1 MKVTLVAS
9 TTLRW
14 PGVDDA
20 GLVDNEFGQRNDFTR
35 AADWLAE
42 FSGRACYKSWDL
54 PNSKTA
60 TNEGYLANI
69 IEHQHF
75 SVLEHASATF
85 YVEHVSRSL
94 LTELTRHR
102 HLSFSVESQR
112 YVDQAMSHPDP
123 VIPPGCGGDDSN
135 STMADELR
143 FAYDH
148 ALTAYT
154 AYYTAARKRG
164 LSVKEARGLA
174 RAALPNC
181 TPVDLVVTGNMRAWR
196 DMLAK
201 RLSPAAEV
209 EIRELARLILAELKK
224 IAPNTFQDME
234 P

>member
-1 MKVTLVAS
+1 MKVTFVAS
-9 TTLRW
+9 TTIRW

-20 GLVDNEFGQRNDFTR
+20 GLTDNEFGQRNDSTR

-42 FSGRACYKSWDL
+42 FGGRACYKSWDL

-94 LTELTRHR
+94 LAELTRHR

-123 VIPPGCGGDDSN
+123 VIPPDLQDN
-135 STMADELR
+135 YPAAAEVR
-143 FAYDH
+143 FLYDRMLAAYREHYD
-148 ALTAYT
+148 
-154 AYYTAARKRG
+154 AARERG
-164 LSVKEARGLA
+164 LSTKAA
-174 RAALPNC
+174 RAVARAVLPNC